1 MILRIRYSSA
11 HSIYAMIQVNLF
23 VQSRYPVD
31 RKRIRQRALEVLQ
44 ENQVMAAQVDISIVG
59 SRKIKLLN
67 ESALQHEGTTDVLS
81 FPQHE
86 RHQLDDFPLPAGMPP
101 HLGDIV
107 ISFPAAVSN
116 ARRYGKKVD
125 DQICFFV
132 EHGLMHL
139 LGYHH
144 AE

>member
-1 MILRIRYSSA
+1 
-11 HSIYAMIQVNLF
+11 MIQINLF

-31 RKRIRQRALEVLQ
+31 RAKIRQRAMTVLS
-44 ENQVMAAQVDISIVG
+44 ENKIDHAQVDISIVG
-59 SRKIKLLN
+59 TRKIKELN
-67 ESALQHEGTTDVLS
+67 ESELKHEGTTDVLS

-86 RHQLDDFPLPAGMPP
+86 RHNYNDFPMPEGVPP

-107 ISFPAAVSN
+107 ISFPEAVEH
-116 ARRYGKKVD
+116 AKRFGKKVD

-132 EHGLMHL
+132 EHGMMHL

-144 AE
+144 TE